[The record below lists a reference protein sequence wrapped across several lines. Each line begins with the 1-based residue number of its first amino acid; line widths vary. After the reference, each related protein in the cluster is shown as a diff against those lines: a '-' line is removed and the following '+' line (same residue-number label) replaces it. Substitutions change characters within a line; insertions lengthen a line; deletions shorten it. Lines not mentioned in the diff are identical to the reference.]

1 MSARSI
7 RPPKQRFAGKVA
19 LVAGAGD
26 GICRAT
32 ALAFAQ
38 EGATVMLAGPESE
51 DLGGTVKLIRD
62 AGGEADHVVVDLTDG
77 GSAAARAMVRA
88 AEERFGAID
97 IAFNNAT
104 VTGPNRNVAD
114 ICETVWAETLAA
126 NLTGV
131 WMAMKHELAHMER
144 NGSGVIVNTACNMA
158 TTGKLTGMGAY
169 AASKAAL
176 STLTRTAANE
186 YAPKGIRINAIS
198 PGPAHEPNPAAID
211 PSPSPVTPLGR
222 GASTE
227 EVAETVVWLCSDEAA
242 FVVGHDLVL
251 DKRSAA

>member
-1 MSARSI
+1 MSA
-7 RPPKQRFAGKVA
+7 RFAGKVA

-51 DLGGTVKLIRD
+51 DLEGTVKLIRD
-62 AGGEADHVVVDLTDG
+62 AGGRADHVVADLTAV
-77 GSAAARAMVRA
+77 GSAAALRMVKA
-88 AEERFGAID
+88 AEERFGTID

-104 VTGPNRNVAD
+104 VTGPTRNVAD

-144 NGSGVIVNTACNMA
+144 NGRGVIVNTACNMA
-158 TTGKLTGMGAY
+158 ATGRLVGMGAY

-176 STLTRTAANE
+176 STLTRTAAHE
-186 YAPKGIRINAIS
+186 YAAKGIRINAIS
-198 PGPAHEPNPAAID
+198 PGPAHEPDSGGTVVPGPGHAL
-211 PSPSPVTPLGR
+211 SR